1 MNDVYVRKMASI
13 QEVNGVYP
21 IEGADK
27 ICQYGINGWR
37 VVDQVGKYQ
46 VGDRVIFCEV
56 DSFIP
61 STIAPFLTK
70 AGHFP
75 KVYNGI
81 EGEKLRTIRLRK
93 ALSQGL
99 ILPMSVLILDYEE
112 IPGEICVSSEFIPD
126 TGSGICTDVL
136 KGLDVSGVLGIQKW
150 EAPPEFT
157 SADARGSFP
166 SFIIKTDQERVQNC
180 YNDVA
185 QWFDDV
191 TWEETEKCEGSSM
204 TVYFRDGDF
213 GVCSRNLDLK
223 ESEDNT
229 FWKMALELDLRTKL
243 ANLGKNVAIQG
254 ELCGP
259 GIQGNIY
266 KLTKHMFFVFDIFDI
281 DKFEYW
287 NPVARRELTA
297 LLGLTDAPVYAKE
310 RVLVGM
316 TTDKLLAHAD
326 GQSVLGQV
334 GCLREGI
341 VYKANSDK
349 RISFKCVSN
358 LYLEGEK

>member
-1 MNDVYVRKMASI
+1 MNDIYVRKMASI

-37 VVDQVGKYQ
+37 VVDQVGKYK
-46 VGDRVIFCEV
+46 VGDKVIFCEV

-70 AGHFP
+70 TGHFP
-75 KVYNGI
+75 KVFNGV

-99 ILPMSVLILDYEE
+99 ILPINSDETGDYLMIMDDEAGEYSVAVE
-112 IPGEICVSSEFIPD
+112 IGM
-126 TGSGICTDVL
+126 
-136 KGLDVSGVLGIQKW
+136 DVSEILGIQKW

-180 YNDVA
+180 YGDVKKF
-185 QWFDDV
+185 FD
-191 TWEETEKCEGSSM
+191 TENWEVTEKCEGSSM

-229 FWKMALELDLRTKL
+229 FWKMALELDLKNKLTK
-243 ANLGKNVAIQG
+243 LGKNIAIQG

-259 GIQGNIY
+259 GVQGNIY
-266 KLTKHMFFVFDIFDI
+266 NLTKHMFFVFDVFNI
-281 DKFEYW
+281 DKFEYYE
-287 NPVARRELTA
+287 PYQRRALTDI
-297 LLGLTDAPVYAKE
+297 LGLTDVPVLMGQI
-310 RVLVGM
+310 VLEGK
-316 TTDKLLAHAD
+316 TRDELLAAAD
-326 GQSVLGQV
+326 GQSVLGMI
-334 GCLREGI
+334 GCLREGV
-341 VYKANSDK
+341 VYKANSEK

-358 LYLEGEK
+358 AYLLGEK

>member
-1 MNDVYVRKMASI
+1 MNDVYVRKMASV

-46 VGDRVIFCEV
+46 VGDKVVFCEV

-75 KVYNGI
+75 KVFNGV

-99 ILPMSVLILDYEE
+99 ILPRTV
-112 IPGEICVSSEFIPD
+112 
-126 TGSGICTDVL
+126 
-136 KGLDVSGVLGIQKW
+136 LDVTQDGITYESLADVGDDISEILGIQKW
-150 EAPPEFT
+150 EAPPEFS

-185 QWFDDV
+185 QWFDNV

-229 FWKMALELDLRTKL
+229 FWKMALELDLKNKL
-243 ANLGKNVAIQG
+243 TVLGKNIAIQG

-259 GIQGNIY
+259 GIQDNIY
-266 KLTKHMFFVFDIFDI
+266 NLKKHMFFVFDVFDI
-281 DKFEYW
+281 NKFEYYT
-287 NPVARRELTA
+287 PAARRELTA

-310 RVLVGM
+310 RVLSGM
-316 TTDKLLAHAD
+316 TRDQLLAHAD
-326 GQSVLGQV
+326 GQSVLGTV
-334 GCLREGI
+334 GCLREGV
-341 VYKANSDK
+341 VYKANSEK

-358 LYLEGEK
+358 LYLEKSK

>member
-13 QEVNGVYP
+13 QEVNGVHP

-75 KVYNGI
+75 KVYNGV

-99 ILPMSVLILDYEE
+99 ILPMSIF
-112 IPGEICVSSEFIPD
+112 GC
-126 TGSGICTDVL
+126 GSGYDEPADLMPDYKV
-136 KGLDVSGVLGIQKW
+136 GDDVSEVLGIVKW

-180 YNDVA
+180 YDDVA
-185 QWFDDV
+185 KYFDTE

-229 FWKMALELDLRTKL
+229 FWKMALELDLKTKL
-243 ANLGKNVAIQG
+243 TYLGKNVAIQG

-266 KLTKHMFFVFDIFDI
+266 NLTKHMFFVFDVFNI
-281 DKFEYW
+281 DKFEYYA
-287 NPVARRELTA
+287 PVDRRELTA
-297 LLGLTDAPVYAKE
+297 LLELTDAPVYNKE
-310 RVLVGM
+310 RVLAGISAN
-316 TTDKLLAHAD
+316 KLLAHAD

-341 VYKANSDK
+341 VYKANSGK